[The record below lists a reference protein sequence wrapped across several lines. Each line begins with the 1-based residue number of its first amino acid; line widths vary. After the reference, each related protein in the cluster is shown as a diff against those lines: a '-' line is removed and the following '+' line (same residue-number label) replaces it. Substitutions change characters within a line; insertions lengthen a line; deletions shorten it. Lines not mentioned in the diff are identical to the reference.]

1 MIWII
6 LNNAL
11 PNFLNLLKYH
21 FPIMRCCRWHQSTL
35 IWAQVLIWRIQRAPG
50 SRGAASSST
59 SFRPWSTTSWDIF
72 QLREIFFNFVRH
84 LSTSW
89 DIFQLREIFRKGD
102 KNLFTGSVRKGGT
115 PPPPCG
121 IDSSTKTVHGFG
133 GYSLSPPLR
142 MDSVKRFLHSW
153 HCWYRWY
160 CWYCWPCWP
169 YWHKMLCWHC
179 WHFCSSLKR
188 SEALFEANSK
198 TLINQSPIWIKE
210 MLARLKRWQCWYWWY
225 VTQSPS
231 HSMMMMMLVLIMMMT
246 MTTMMFVSNGGRL
259 VGCTSLIGFV

>member
-1 MIWII
+1 MRSGQPSYKPSQVNNEKKIMIWII

-115 PPPPCG
+115 PLPPAELILVPKQFTDLRG
-121 IDSSTKTVHGFG
+121 TP
-133 GYSLSPPLR
+133 SPPL
-142 MDSVKRFLHSW
+142 
-153 HCWYRWY
+153 Y
-160 CWYCWPCWP
+160 
-169 YWHKMLCWHC
+169 
-179 WHFCSSLKR
+179 
-188 SEALFEANSK
+188 
-198 TLINQSPIWIKE
+198 
-210 MLARLKRWQCWYWWY
+210 
-225 VTQSPS
+225 
-231 HSMMMMMLVLIMMMT
+231 
-246 MTTMMFVSNGGRL
+246 GR
-259 VGCTSLIGFV
+259 IP

>member
-11 PNFLNLLKYH
+11 PNFLNLPKYH

-102 KNLFTGSVRKGGT
+102 KNLFTGSVRKGGIP

-121 IDSSTKTVHGFG
+121 INSSTKTVHGFG
-133 GYSLSPPLR
+133 GYSLSPPFTDGFRKKVFDTLPYMSSWFFVRYLYHSKILR
-142 MDSVKRFLHSW
+142 EIFINVG
-153 HCWYRWY
+153 
-160 CWYCWPCWP
+160 
-169 YWHKMLCWHC
+169 
-179 WHFCSSLKR
+179 
-188 SEALFEANSK
+188 SK
-198 TLINQSPIWIKE
+198 IIS
-210 MLARLKRWQCWYWWY
+210 ARY
-225 VTQSPS
+225 
-231 HSMMMMMLVLIMMMT
+231 IME
-246 MTTMMFVSNGGRL
+246 
-259 VGCTSLIGFV
+259 